1 MVDPCFQLI
10 IYSLAC
16 FAYLIVLC
24 RLQVERI
31 LRQAAEFTSEHDTW
45 KLGVAHAFFMQV
57 RSETYK
63 RGGARVC
70 HTRVHCVDETSDI
83 MLMCIYLYMY
93 CIPRA
98 PVAAR
103 LNMLTRNC
111 ISALRPLSRLCV
123 WLQGDK
129 FGEAI
134 SFYEPIVRSKW
145 ESILDVTGAEAVIT

>member
-103 LNMLTRNC
+103 LNMLMRNLFQHC
-111 ISALRPLSRLCV
+111 VLSLAYACGCRVTNLV
-123 WLQGDK
+123 KRFLSTSP
-129 FGEAI
+129 
-134 SFYEPIVRSKW
+134 SFAANGSRFW
-145 ESILDVTGAEAVIT
+145 T